1 MASVTEFTED
11 DVKKRSVIM
20 VLGSMP
26 RGSEFGID
34 CKIWKIGDKFK
45 GIAAVPPGIHYLH
58 YTAADAG
65 NACHIGQL
73 RMGFFVNVEVGG
85 LLIYIWD
92 TKSETLVPLEDRAE
106 LERYRRGVLRGAF
119 EASLGP
125 YPVAEYSLWCK
136 LSNYINKKTIDKLE
150 PVQKRVIASSKPL
163 NCDEKERVGDN
174 SCTGSGSVL
183 SGASSHIFF
192 TRLPSL
198 MKKETRGA
206 ATKLSPIEITNHVF
220 DKSDTLLRL
229 LQKDYD
235 YDFRL
240 FLGEMQFAFVCFLV
254 GQSFEAFDQWKGMVD
269 LLCSSERAL
278 LGKEIPKE
286 FFSHNITIVEIQ
298 EFLAQSLQVLKVHLE
313 QIPLDFFD
321 SDLSKGNFLE
331 QCVTNLYLI
340 CIKDSLTDSGIG
352 IQGGQDHVQC
362 HENIRKE
369 VMAILK
375 FLQTSVGVDI
385 EERYL
390 HGNNL
395 DEEDL
400 PVVVDLDAAMF

>member
-1 MASVTEFTED
+1 
-11 DVKKRSVIM
+11 
-20 VLGSMP
+20 
-26 RGSEFGID
+26 
-34 CKIWKIGDKFK
+34 
-45 GIAAVPPGIHYLH
+45 
-58 YTAADAG
+58 
-65 NACHIGQL
+65 
-73 RMGFFVNVEVGG
+73 
-85 LLIYIWD
+85 
-92 TKSETLVPLEDRAE
+92 
-106 LERYRRGVLRGAF
+106 
-119 EASLGP
+119 
-125 YPVAEYSLWCK
+125 
-136 LSNYINKKTIDKLE
+136 
-150 PVQKRVIASSKPL
+150 
-163 NCDEKERVGDN
+163 
-174 SCTGSGSVL
+174 
-183 SGASSHIFF
+183 
-192 TRLPSL
+192 
-198 MKKETRGA
+198 
-206 ATKLSPIEITNHVF
+206 
-220 DKSDTLLRL
+220 
-229 LQKDYD
+229 
-235 YDFRL
+235 
-240 FLGEMQFAFVCFLV
+240 MQFAFVCFLV

-286 FFSHNITIVEIQ
+286 FFSHNITIMEIQ

-340 CIKDSLTDSGIG
+340 CIKDSVMDSGKEILG
-352 IQGGQDHVQC
+352 SQAHVKC

-375 FLQTSVGVDI
+375 FLQTSVADI